1 MTEYLGLST
10 QDVANAIAII
20 DICVKRG
27 AIDGGELS
35 AVGAVRDKLAQFVKT
50 NSPNTEEVTDT
61 KETASE

>member
-35 AVGAVRDKLAQFVKT
+35 AVGSVRDKLVAFVEANT
-50 NSPNTEEVTDT
+50 NKDNEDAE
-61 KETASE
+61 

>member
-1 MTEYLGLST
+1 MAEYLGLST

-35 AVGAVRDKLAQFVKT
+35 AVGSVRDKLVAFVEANTKKT
-50 NSPNTEEVTDT
+50 DEDNSEVAD
-61 KETASE
+61 